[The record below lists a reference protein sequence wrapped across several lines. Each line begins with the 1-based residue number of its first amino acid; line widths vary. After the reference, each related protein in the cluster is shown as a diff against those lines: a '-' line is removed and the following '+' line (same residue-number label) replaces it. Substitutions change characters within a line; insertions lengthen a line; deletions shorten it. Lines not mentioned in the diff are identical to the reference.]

1 MIQKLR
7 VNLFDSA
14 EVVIFDITVIV
25 VVNIH
30 IFNAGTVLS
39 RSVK

>member
-1 MIQKLR
+1 MIQKLM

-25 VVNIH
+25 VNIH
-30 IFNAGTVLS
+30 IYNAETVPS